1 MNVWFE
7 FTFGQE
13 RIQSWTVH
21 SKVQSWEDRIIE
33 ETTDW

>member
-7 FTFGQE
+7 IAFGQE

-21 SKVQSWEDRIIE
+21 NMVQSWEDRIIE